1 MSELNPNQ
9 RALQNC
15 LSLRGNSVGIK
26 RRFGLAC
33 LSMMPLLLASTAVQ
47 AIATA
52 PAIEATALLSAK
64 DSDPNTLGWMQ
75 GFPPPPDKRLKV
87 SDGSFF
93 AFPALRYSVV
103 HMRQFLPTVG
113 VPHGIKESQPLP
125 KTTDKMVSNAINQLE
140 FTPTDGSKPMRFVDS
155 LWHNYTDGIV
165 ILHKGQIV
173 YEDYF
178 AALTADK
185 QHAAMS
191 VTKSFTGTLAAILVA
206 EGVLDDSKKVSEYV
220 PELSDSAFGD
230 ATVRQVMDMTTGLK
244 YSEDYADPEAEI
256 WAYSA
261 AGNPLPKPKDYTGP
275 IGYFEYLKQ
284 VKKQG
289 EHGEAFGYKTINSD
303 ALGWI
308 IAKVTN
314 KSVAELLSEK
324 IWQRIGMEQDAYYQV
339 DELGIPFAGGGLSA
353 GLRDMARFGELI
365 RNQGLWQGEQIIPA
379 AAIKD
384 IQQGGDVNA
393 FAKAGYRN
401 LEGWSYRDMWWVTH
415 NKNGAFA
422 ARGVHGQTI
431 YIDPAA
437 EMVLVRFASHPVA
450 GNGANDATSLPAY
463 QAVADYLMKQSAT
476 QP

>member
-1 MSELNPNQ
+1 MSELKPSQ
-9 RALQNC
+9 RAIK
-15 LSLRGNSVGIK
+15 SGSPIRAKRG
-26 RRFGLAC
+26 FGLA
-33 LSMMPLLLASTAVQ
+33 LLPVIPLLMLSTGAQ

-52 PAIEATALLSAK
+52 PVIAAPALLSAK
-64 DSDPNTLGWMQ
+64 DSDPNLLGWMQ
-75 GFPPPPDKRLKV
+75 GFPPPADKRLKAE
-87 SDGSFF
+87 DGSFF
-93 AFPALRYSVV
+93 NFPALRYSVS
-103 HMRQFLPTVG
+103 HMREFMPTVG
-113 VPHGIKESQPLP
+113 VPKGVSNSKPLP
-125 KTTDKMVSNAINQLE
+125 KARNNNVSNAISELE
-140 FTPTDGSKPMRFVDS
+140 FMPWNGSKPMRFADS

-165 ILHKGQIV
+165 ILHKGKIV

-191 VTKSFTGTLAAILVA
+191 VTKSFTGTLAAMLVA
-206 EGVLDDSKKVSEYV
+206 EGELDDTKKIAEYV
-220 PELSDSAFGD
+220 PELKDSAFGD

-244 YSEDYADPEAEI
+244 YSEDYADPDAEI

-261 AGNPLPKPKDYTGP
+261 AGNPLPKPEGYSGP
-275 IGYFEYLKQ
+275 VGYFEYLMQ

-289 EHGEAFGYKTINSD
+289 EHGTAFGYKTINSD
-303 ALGWI
+303 ALGWVI
-308 IAKVTN
+308 SRVTE

-365 RNQGLWQGEQIIPA
+365 RNQGRWQGEQIIPA

-384 IQQGGDVNA
+384 IQQGGDPAA
-393 FAKAGYRN
+393 FAKAGYSQ
-401 LEGWSYRDMWWVTH
+401 LKGWSYRDMWWITH
-415 NKNGAFA
+415 NKNGAFT

-431 YIDPAA
+431 YIDPTA

-463 QAVADYLMKQSAT
+463 QAVADYLMSQSAK